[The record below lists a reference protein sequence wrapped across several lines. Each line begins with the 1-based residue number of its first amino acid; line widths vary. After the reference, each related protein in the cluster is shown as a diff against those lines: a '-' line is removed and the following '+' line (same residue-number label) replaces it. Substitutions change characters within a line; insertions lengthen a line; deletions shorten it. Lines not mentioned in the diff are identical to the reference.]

1 MSFLTP
7 RRPAQS
13 PRLSFNTFKRE
24 KNITQPSTPRQS
36 SPSPRFN
43 KTFKLEADK
52 SPIRVTSIVPEECRK
67 PEIVQK
73 EYSTLLTQ
81 YELFEISKYR
91 QIYYLGR
98 MCQKVRPNKSLQ
110 HNLGFDDKE
119 NNLIIK
125 NGDHIAYQYKVV
137 SIMGHSENAV
147 TTLCYD
153 FAAKENVVLKV
164 YANNESMKKQTELE
178 IKTFERV
185 NQSSCEH
192 IVKCYQ
198 SFVFRGHI
206 CLAFEVLGAN
216 VAGIIKNEPDA
227 TTKEFIRIAAISLF
241 TGVSECHNN
250 NVVHRKV
257 NLRNLLVDPMKRGS
271 FKLSDFDNCIFEGD
285 GRSAS
290 KRLIEKAP
298 EEFLDRKSPQEA
310 IDIWGCGLC
319 LCYMSLGTHIFRGR
333 NVKEVFDSIVSVF
346 GEPPEGF
353 DKECAKYN
361 LLTIIKE
368 GNEEEE
374 EAQKRDIPKRDLYS
388 LLNDSELVDLVTKCL
403 QWRGEDRITVEE
415 ALEHPFLKPKKLPP
429 LKRQNAY

>member
-1 MSFLTP
+1 MSFMTP

-13 PRLSFNTFKRE
+13 PRLSFNTFKKE
-24 KNITQPSTPRQS
+24 KNVTQPTSPRLS
-36 SPSPRFN
+36 SSSPRFS
-43 KTFKLEADK
+43 KSFKLENNK
-52 SPIRVTSIVPEECRK
+52 SPIRVTSIVPEECRN

-73 EYSTLLTQ
+73 EYVTLLTQ
-81 YELFEISKYR
+81 YELFEISKYP

-110 HNLGFDDKE
+110 HNLGFDDRE

-125 NGDHIAYQYKVV
+125 NGDHIAYQYKVL

-178 IKTFERV
+178 IKSFEMV
-185 NQSSCEH
+185 HQSDCEH
-192 IVKCYQ
+192 IVKCRN

-216 VAGIIKNEPDA
+216 VASIIKNEPDA
-227 TTKEFIRIAAISLF
+227 ATKEFIRTTAVSLF
-241 TGVSECHNN
+241 TGVCECHRN

-271 FKLSDFDNCIFEGD
+271 FKLSDFDNCIFQGEG
-285 GRSAS
+285 RNAS
-290 KRLIEKAP
+290 KRLTEKAP
-298 EEFLDRKSPQEA
+298 EELLDRKSPLDA

-333 NVKEVFDSIVSVF
+333 NVREVFDSIVSVF

-353 DKECAKYN
+353 DKECAKYD
-361 LLTIIKE
+361 LLTPANE
-368 GNEEEE
+368 ENEEEE
-374 EAQKRDIPKRDLYS
+374 EVQKHVIPRRDLYS

-403 QWRGEDRITVEE
+403 QWRGEDRISAEE

-429 LKRQNAY
+429 LKR